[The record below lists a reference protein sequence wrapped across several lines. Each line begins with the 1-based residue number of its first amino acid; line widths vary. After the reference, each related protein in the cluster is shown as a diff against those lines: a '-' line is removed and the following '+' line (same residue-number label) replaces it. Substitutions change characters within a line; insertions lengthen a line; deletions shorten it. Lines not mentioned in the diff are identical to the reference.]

1 MQSVMRVV
9 VQSQVDECLVR
20 CVATPGGQETNS
32 GINTRT
38 SVCQSLCLS
47 VCLSVGFS
55 FFSPCPVAWTTYP
68 RVCGSWPEGVG
79 FVLRPGFLSVIHRL
93 ADGLGSS

>member
-47 VCLSVGFS
+47 VCLSAS
-55 FFSPCPVAWTTYP
+55 HFFLLVLLPGLPT
-68 RVCGSWPEGVG
+68 PECAEAGLKEL
-79 FVLRPGFLSVIHRL
+79 VLFY
-93 ADGLGSS
+93 GLDSYQ